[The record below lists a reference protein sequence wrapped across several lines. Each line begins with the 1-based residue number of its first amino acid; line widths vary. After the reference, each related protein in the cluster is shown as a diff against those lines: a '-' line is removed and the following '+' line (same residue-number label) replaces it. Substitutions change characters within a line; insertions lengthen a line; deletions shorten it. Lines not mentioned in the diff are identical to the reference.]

1 MIGVTPQ
8 APALSENLDVR
19 QFRDAAGVEWK
30 VSLTARSSPAVSRD
44 HYLPEAYR
52 EGWLL
57 FESENE
63 KRRLAPVPRDWESL
77 GDEALAMLCARA
89 PQQTPR
95 PRAPSDAP
103 VAATAATRDEPL
115 RPQLMDVEKQLDKT
129 LDEVCEAPSAA
140 NLDTGELIRVEE
152 TLALAAE
159 AAKEAVS
166 LRRRMRMDR
175 QRDAERSPAG
185 SDGAPADERASG
197 PRDGG
202 STPNPGTT

>member
-1 MIGVTPQ
+1 MH
-8 APALSENLDVR
+8 VR

-30 VSLTARSSPAVSRD
+30 VSMTTRSSPAVSRD
-44 HYLPEAYR
+44 HYLPESYR

-77 GDEALAMLCARA
+77 SDEALAMLCARA
-89 PQQTPR
+89 PQQTARPR
-95 PRAPSDAP
+95 PPSEAAAAAAAP
-103 VAATAATRDEPL
+103 TRDEPL
-115 RPQLMDVEKQLDKT
+115 RPKLTDIEKQLDKT
-129 LDEVCEAPSAA
+129 IDEVCEAPSAA

-166 LRRRMRMDR
+166 LRRRMRVDR
-175 QRDAERSPAG
+175 QRDAERSPTG
-185 SDGAPADERASG
+185 SEGAPTDDHTSG
-197 PRDGG
+197 RRDDG
-202 STPNPGTT
+202 SSPNP